1 MLCLEAGSGE
11 PSILTAAPIQCEA
24 NTTKQGIVRSYD
36 RQTRF
41 NRPINMAQHR
51 TTAHH
56 RNWRSQLALVALM
69 IGGAT
74 TSHAQSA
81 NSAVVIIRT
90 ATLID
95 GTGNVRR
102 NMDVHVR
109 DGKILAV
116 QPSSGRADVNLGT
129 RVLAP
134 GLIDTHVHLGWY
146 ITAKGRLHQGNDGD
160 DERTAI
166 LNAAGNAQRMLQA
179 GFTTV
184 QSVGGPE
191 DASVRDAIARGV
203 LAGPRIITSLGS
215 LNENAGPP
223 DSVRAVVRRFKQRG
237 ADVIKIFASKSIRD
251 GGVQSMTQ
259 EQLDAACSEAKAQGL
274 RSVVHAHAASAA
286 KAAVRAGCTQVDHGV
301 LVDDEA
307 LQMMAKAGTYFEPQ
321 CELVS
326 RNYLD
331 NKEWFR
337 GVGNY
342 NDEGFAAMERSLAQ
356 RGELAKKVKATKGL
370 KVVYGTD
377 AVAGAHGLNGR
388 DLVCRVRGNGE
399 SAIDVITSA
408 TSLSAESLALDKE
421 IGRIAAGYQADLV
434 AFDGDPRTDP
444 DAFLRVVFVMKG
456 GVIHRLPP
464 LGAGPLRKYP

>member
-1 MLCLEAGSGE
+1 MLASA
-11 PSILTAAPIQCEA
+11 T
-24 NTTKQGIVRSYD
+24 
-36 RQTRF
+36 
-41 NRPINMAQHR
+41 
-51 TTAHH
+51 
-56 RNWRSQLALVALM
+56 VAL
-69 IGGAT
+69 
-74 TSHAQSA
+74 AQS
-81 NSAVVIIRT
+81 VTTVIRT
-90 ATLID
+90 ATMID

-102 NMDVHVR
+102 NVDIHVR
-109 DGKILAV
+109 DGKIVAI
-116 QPSSGRADVNLGT
+116 QPSAGRADIDLGS

-146 ITAKGRLHQGNDGD
+146 INSKGRLHQNNDGD
-160 DERTAI
+160 DERTVI

-184 QSVGGPE
+184 QSVGGTE
-191 DASVRDAIARGV
+191 DASVRDAVNRGV

-215 LNENAGPP
+215 LNENAGSP
-223 DSVRAVVRRFKQRG
+223 DSIRQVVRRFKQRG

-259 EQLDAACSEAKAQGL
+259 EQLDAACSEATAQGL

-331 NKEWFR
+331 NKQWFQ
-337 GVGNY
+337 GIGNY
-342 NDEGFAAMERSLAQ
+342 NEEGFAAMERSLGL
-356 RGELAKKVKATKGL
+356 RGDLVRKVRATKGL

-377 AVAGAHGLNGR
+377 AVAGAHGQNAR
-388 DLVCRVRGNGE
+388 DLVCRVRANGE
-399 SAIDVITSA
+399 SAIDAITSA
-408 TSLSAESLALDKE
+408 TSLSAESLELGKD
-421 IGRIAAGYQADLV
+421 IGRIATGYQADLI

-444 DAFLRVVFVMKG
+444 DAFMRVVFVMKG
-456 GVIHRLPP
+456 GVVHRQAPMSV
-464 LGAGPLRKYP
+464 GPLKKFP